1 MTACARPGH
10 GVVWRSGLRFRQM
23 VGIARQSIRREND
36 GNDEQHLD
44 TWIGPYSTDDV
55 LSDRGSDDGDTV
67 RHEHGPG
74 RDAALMKAVSDDA
87 AEQATFQVLT
97 RALDKLLG
105 PIRFLLDDPSVSEIL
120 INGTSDIFVERR
132 GKLERADTRFAS
144 REDLESAAR
153 SIAQFSGKRLT
164 PEEPSIEAR
173 LPDGSR
179 VQMIQPPAARTGLC
193 ISIRRFLKEHRSI
206 RDLVTQGSLTE
217 ESLSLLQAAVG
228 LQKNVIISGGTGTGK
243 TTMLNALSEAF
254 ADHERVI
261 VIEDTS
267 ELQIRKEHVVYL
279 EVTKPDRFGR
289 GGASI
294 RDLFRS
300 SLRMRPDR
308 IIVGECR
315 GGEALD
321 MIQAM
326 TSGHSG
332 SLSTV
337 HANTPYDSLHRLETL
352 ALMSDIDMPLRPLRA
367 QIASA
372 VDVVVQIA
380 RFKRTGRRRVI
391 EISEIKGLNNDGQ
404 YIVESIYKLE
414 GDGHSNP
421 DGALLWTG
429 VVPSFAADAVEE
441 LQGAE
446 RPEWVGSAALHTA

>member
-1 MTACARPGH
+1 
-10 GVVWRSGLRFRQM
+10 
-23 VGIARQSIRREND
+23 
-36 GNDEQHLD
+36 
-44 TWIGPYSTDDV
+44 
-55 LSDRGSDDGDTV
+55 
-67 RHEHGPG
+67 
-74 RDAALMKAVSDDA
+74 
-87 AEQATFQVLT
+87 
-97 RALDKLLG
+97 
-105 PIRFLLDDPSVSEIL
+105 
-120 INGTSDIFVERR
+120 
-132 GKLERADTRFAS
+132 
-144 REDLESAAR
+144 
-153 SIAQFSGKRLT
+153 
-164 PEEPSIEAR
+164 
-173 LPDGSR
+173 
-179 VQMIQPPAARTGLC
+179 
-193 ISIRRFLKEHRSI
+193 
-206 RDLVTQGSLTE
+206 
-217 ESLSLLQAAVG
+217 
-228 LQKNVIISGGTGTGK
+228 
-243 TTMLNALSEAF
+243 
-254 ADHERVI
+254 
-261 VIEDTS
+261 
-267 ELQIRKEHVVYL
+267 
-279 EVTKPDRFGR
+279 VTKPDRFGR

-446 RPEWVGSAALHTA
+446 RPEWVGAATQHTA